1 MNPNLY
7 VAALR
12 FAAVKHDGQRMTD
25 TQLPYLVHVASVA
38 AEVITAVTAPG
49 ATFDADLAIQCAL
62 LHDTIE
68 DTATT
73 YDEVVEHFGARV
85 ADGVLALSKVD
96 ESIPK
101 PERMADSLRRILLQ
115 PPEIALVK
123 LGDRTTNLA
132 PPPSKW
138 STEKRRAY
146 HAEAQLIAAQ
156 LAGVSA
162 LLDKRIAERIALY
175 PSYF

>member
-1 MNPNLY
+1 MY

-12 FAAVKHDGQRMTD
+12 FAAVKHEGQRMTD

-49 ATFDADLAIQCAL
+49 AAFDADLAIQCAL

-73 YDEVVEHFGARV
+73 YAEVAEQFGARV

-96 ESIPK
+96 ATIPK
-101 PERMADSLRRILLQ
+101 PDRMADSLRRILAQ

-123 LGDRTTNLA
+123 LGDRITNLA
-132 PPPSKW
+132 PPPAKW
-138 STEKRRAY
+138 STEKRREY
-146 HAEAQLIAAQ
+146 HVEAQLIASQ
-156 LAGVSA
+156 LAGKSA
-162 LLDKRIAERIALY
+162 LLDKRIAERIAAY
-175 PSYF
+175 PNYF